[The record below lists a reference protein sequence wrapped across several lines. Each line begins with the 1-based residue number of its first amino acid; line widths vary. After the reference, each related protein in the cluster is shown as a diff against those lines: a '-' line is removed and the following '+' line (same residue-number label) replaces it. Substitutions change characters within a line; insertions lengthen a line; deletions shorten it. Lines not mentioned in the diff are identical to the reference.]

1 MQPLRLPRLLRPG
14 DRVAVIAPAGPLDPR
29 RLERGVE
36 WLRDAGFDVVVGSQ
50 ARATSGHGMQF
61 LAGPDVDR
69 RHDLVTALLDPEVR
83 AVVAGRG
90 GDGTPRLLD
99 ALPWGRLATTEPT
112 IVAGLSDITALHQAV
127 AARLD
132 WATLWSPMPATE
144 VLAGAGTA
152 AGPEPA
158 ADGGGRV
165 DEWSRAGLLRA
176 LRDESAADLL
186 LEGTTLVEGRPVT
199 APLVGGTMALL
210 SSMAGTAGFHPASG
224 AIAVIEDIG
233 ERAYRI
239 ERFLTHLRRA
249 GFFDDVV
256 GVAVGDLVDCRPPD
270 QVAVVVTERLGD
282 LGVPVVTDLPFGH
295 GRRQASLWLGRNAT
309 LDPAA
314 GTLSQAHPA

>member
-1 MQPLRLPRLLRPG
+1 MQPLRLPRLLQPG
-14 DRVAVIAPAGPLDPR
+14 DTVAVIAPAGPLDPS
-29 RLERGVE
+29 RLDQGVA
-36 WLRDAGFDVVVGSQ
+36 WLRDAGFEIVVGAH

-61 LAGPDVDR
+61 LAGSDADR
-69 RHDLVTALLDPEVR
+69 CDDLVTALLDHRVR

-99 ALPWGRLATTEPT
+99 DVPWDRLDGTEPT
-112 IVAGLSDITALHQAV
+112 ILAGLSDITALHQAV
-127 AARLD
+127 ATRLG

-144 VLAGAGTA
+144 VLAGAGSA

-158 ADGGGRV
+158 GDGGGRL
-165 DEWSRAGLLRA
+165 DRWSRAGLLRA
-176 LRDESAADLL
+176 LSDHPAPDLV
-186 LEGTTLVEGRPVT
+186 LEGKTLTGGPPVT
-199 APLVGGTMALL
+199 APLVGGTLALL
-210 SSMAGTAGFHPASG
+210 SSMVGTPGFHPAAG
-224 AIAVIEDIG
+224 AIALIEDIG

-256 GVAVGDLVDCRPPD
+256 GVAVGNLVDCRPPD
-270 QVAVVVTERLGD
+270 QVTTVVTDRLGN

-309 LDPAA
+309 LDAAA
-314 GTLSQAHPA
+314 GTLAQAHPA